1 MLSLRFVQPW
11 PAYSVRWVS
20 SGKAREVAVSMIP
33 GQGMR
38 LSIHAQSLVGALAG
52 GRQAEFLPLSFSL
65 LSPLSKIKEKKDSY
79 DELGEIQM

>member
-1 MLSLRFVQPW
+1 
-11 PAYSVRWVS
+11 
-20 SGKAREVAVSMIP
+20 MIP

-65 LSPLSKIKEKKDSY
+65 PSPLSKIKEKKDSY
-79 DELGEIQM
+79 NELGEIQM